1 MQIVGEGNGGEKK
14 GQDANQADEALPFS
28 AIRGAFTQLRQPS
41 QAPHERE
48 SDGDRQPDRVEEKLH
63 AALILEQESGKGNR
77 GGLSER
83 LDDPPQ
89 GGTRKGRSDSEQ
101 NRTSSKQIVQGG
113 AGTAVLL
120 LHFRTGVG
128 RHFGGVS

>member
-41 QAPHERE
+41 QAPHKRE
-48 SDGDRQPDRVEEKLH
+48 GDGNRQPDRVEEKLH

-77 GGLSER
+77 GGASER
-83 LDDPPQ
+83 FDD
-89 GGTRKGRSDSEQ
+89 
-101 NRTSSKQIVQGG
+101 
-113 AGTAVLL
+113 
-120 LHFRTGVG
+120 
-128 RHFGGVS
+128 